1 MPVYSPIV
9 VIGSVYSCED
19 ATTDLQIDNLI
30 GGETF
35 QWFFD
40 GDAMVGEVA
49 SLITVPVSGTPP
61 RSIIGTYSC
70 VVTPLVGLPEE
81 PSVTILEGVQCP
93 PAPVIEVVPTDA
105 PEGIC
110 DVNPTTLTLRIVGGF
125 LPEVTYLWSTSETTE
140 TIQVDYSDTFTLTA
154 SSSTGCFRISNAIA
168 IDVSTNNVEPTI
180 DTAPPGTTTI
190 APGSPVTLVS
200 DRHVSWYRSAD
211 LNPGAFIGRGQS
223 IEVTLPG
230 FYTAWDACGNK
241 SATLE
246 LALIPG
252 IKIQFRFKSLANY
265 YSIEARDVRIAE
277 PFKIIAFLP
286 KLHTRG
292 SIIQGGTELACGI
305 YSIKVITDI
314 DENGLLNA
322 WMENYTTG
330 PAMAY
335 IESLI

>member
-1 MPVYSPIV
+1 MPVYSPIAV
-9 VIGSVYSCED
+9 LGRIYSCED
-19 ATTDLQIDNLI
+19 MVTELAIDHLV

-35 QWFFD
+35 QWFFE
-40 GDAMVGEVA
+40 GDAMVGEV
-49 SLITVPVSGTPP
+49 LYFLNVPVSGTPP

-70 VVTPLVGLPEE
+70 LVTPLVGLPEE

-105 PEGIC
+105 PEGVC
-110 DVNPTTLTLRIVGGF
+110 DLNPTTLTLRIVGGF
-125 LPEVTYLWSTSETTE
+125 LPGLTYLWSSGETTE
-140 TIQVDYSDTFTLTA
+140 RIQVDYSDNFTLIA
-154 SSSTGCFRISNAIA
+154 STSTDCYRISNSIA
-168 IDVSTNNVEPTI
+168 IDVSTNNVDPTI

-230 FYTAWDACGNK
+230 FYTARDACGNK

-246 LALIPG
+246 LTLIPG
-252 IKIQFRFKSLANY
+252 IKIQFRLIPLTNY
-265 YSIEARDVRIAE
+265 YQVVARDVRIAE
-277 PFKIIAFLP
+277 PFKVIAFLP

-292 SIIQGGTELACGI
+292 GIIQGGTELACGI